1 MQNQDETLGQSI
13 GQEIPLD
20 MVDDV
25 EAHGLREVAIGVS
38 AAALIGGGVAAVVS
52 QTNSTPS
59 FAGTSAIEL
68 TPSTT
73 DLAAKTTGSL
83 TDSVTAGDLASRT
96 VSAAERFADREDSA
110 INRLASSNPTVGT
123 VQQGTDNL
131 LSVNAA
137 GSSVVVNSDVTKKV
151 DATAANAL
159 DTTGTVASASVS
171 AVNTTKNY
179 TTETADHTVAAT
191 ESSALKNLHKAEAT
205 AIHIVSSTRLVMGGW
220 ATSVKILGTE
230 IQGNVQL
237 LPTGEVTIKD
247 GSGAVVGSATLHNGT
262 CTIQIAAAHV
272 GSSFTLHYP
281 GDSGHLG
288 SVLRWDA
295 PGE

>member
-1 MQNQDETLGQSI
+1 MQNQDAAKSEFTGR
-13 GQEIPLD
+13 EIPLD

-52 QTNSTPS
+52 QTGSTPS

-73 DLAAKTTGSL
+73 ELAAHTAGSV
-83 TDSVTAGDLASRT
+83 TDSVKASDLTSRT
-96 VSAAERFADREDSA
+96 VSAAQRFADREDSA
-110 INRLASSNPTVGT
+110 INALASSNPTVGS

-131 LSVNAA
+131 LSVSAA
-137 GSSVVVNSDVTKKV
+137 GSSVVVNSDVNKKV
-151 DATAANAL
+151 DATTADAL
-159 DTTGTVASASVS
+159 NTTGTVASASVS
-171 AVNTTKNY
+171 AADTTKNY
-179 TTETADHTVAAT
+179 ATETAGHTVANT

-230 IQGNVQL
+230 IQGNVAL
-237 LPTGEVTIKD
+237 LPTGEVTVKD
-247 GSGAVVGSATLHNGT
+247 SSGAVVGSATLHNGT

-272 GSSFTLHYP
+272 GSTFTLHYP

-295 PGE
+295 PSE